1 MRGSQHALVAL
12 ADPQPMTTHSNR
24 PAGHEARRSW
34 QAGRLPFCRPGYGG
48 SARRA
53 PPFVRAW
60 HAARE
65 FWLSRRLAS
74 IEAELRA
81 LAARLEVTHGEGRPT
96 ASWQDLADWEGCCM
110 ERAVLRARIRRWKSM
125 R

>member
-1 MRGSQHALVAL
+1 MRARQHALVAV
-12 ADPQPMTTHSNR
+12 ADLHPMTTHSNR
-24 PAGHEARRSW
+24 PAGHEARHPG
-34 QAGRLPFCRPGYGG
+34 QAGRLPICGPGYPG

-60 HAARE
+60 HASRE
-65 FWLSRRLAS
+65 LWLARRLAG

-81 LAARLEVTHGEGRPT
+81 LAARLDVTHGEGRPT

-110 ERAVLRARIRRWKSM
+110 ERAVLRARIRRWRSM